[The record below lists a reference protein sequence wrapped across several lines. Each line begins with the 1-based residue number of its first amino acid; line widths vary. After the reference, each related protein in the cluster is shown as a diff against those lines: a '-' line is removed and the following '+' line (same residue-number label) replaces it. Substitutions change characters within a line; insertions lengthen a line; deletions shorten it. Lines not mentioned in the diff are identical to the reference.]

1 MILNQRTENRSL
13 TRAAQKRANTHAGAY
28 RIVTVRERRLAL
40 ALLAI
45 LTVPCFAGIPGISK
59 AKSKD
64 QKPAENSAL
73 DRYIQEAMRNAPA
86 NSGTVSAPG
95 STWSPSSRLL
105 DLGSDVRARQ
115 VHDMVTVLVAESVS
129 AGVTGVTKTS
139 RASAAKAAIPALA
152 GLTKAAGPWANL
164 ANLSS
169 NTSLDGEG
177 TTSRQTT
184 FTTTLAAR
192 VTHVLPNGYL
202 VVEGAKDIQVN
213 SERQTVIVRGVVRP
227 ADLDTANTVR
237 SDHMAEVEV
246 RINGKGAVNDVSRR
260 PNVLYRILMGIL
272 PF

>member
-1 MILNQRTENRSL
+1 MILNQRTESRLL

-28 RIVTVRERRLAL
+28 RAVTVRERRLAL
-40 ALLAI
+40 VLLAI
-45 LTVPCFAGIPGISK
+45 VTLPCFAGTSK
-59 AKSKD
+59 TKPA
-64 QKPAENSAL
+64 QKPAEISAL

-86 NSGTVSAPG
+86 NSGPVSAPG
-95 STWSPSSRLL
+95 STWTPSSRLL

-129 AGVTGVTKTS
+129 ADVTGVTKSS
-139 RASAAKAAIPALA
+139 RASAAKATIPALA
-152 GLTKAAGPWANL
+152 GLTKAAGPLTNL
-164 ANLSS
+164 LNLST

-227 ADLDTANTVR
+227 ADLDTTNTVR

-260 PNVLYRILMGIL
+260 PNVLYRVLLGIL